1 MVTRHRPL
9 WLTAV
14 FATLSLAAA
23 PVSAAD
29 NFYQGKTLTIIV
41 PYGPGGGY
49 DLWPRLMTPYLKQF
63 LGAADVKVV
72 NLPGGGGL
80 VGTNAVYG
88 ADADGLTVGD
98 TNAAGDVFAEMA
110 KAPGV
115 SFVTAKFSWLGRP
128 DNDPHI
134 IAVHPSGP
142 YKSFDD
148 IIALKGSKTV
158 LKSLATGRGSS
169 DYNSAVT
176 AMNAFQVPFSM
187 VAAFKG
193 SSEEKATFLAGG
205 GDTISVSAS
214 DIAELGGKATVVVLT
229 ATDPSPEL
237 PNIPTVV
244 QLAEKHNLPAQT
256 IDALKIMSSVMDL
269 GHAFFAPP
277 GVPADRLEALRSAF
291 AKTFQDKDFL
301 ASVQK
306 AGLYAGYAPADQL
319 QQATENAFKHVDELT
334 PLLKT
339 N

>member
-1 MVTRHRPL
+1 MVNRHGAL
-9 WLTAV
+9 WLAAAFTV
-14 FATLSLAAA
+14 LSLAAA
-23 PVSAAD
+23 PASAAD

-80 VGTNAVYG
+80 VGTN
-88 ADADGLTVGD
+88 GD

-134 IAVHPSGP
+134 IAVHPNGP

-148 IIALKGSKTV
+148 IVALKGSKTV

-176 AMNAFQVPFSM
+176 ALNAFQVPFSM

-244 QLAEKHNLPAQT
+244 QLAEKHNLPAPT

-306 AGLYAGYAPADQL
+306 AGLYAGYAPADTL
-319 QQATENAFKHVDELT
+319 QQATDNAFKHVDELT